1 MANSNYSDE
10 VLLLLSGIQHF
21 AFCER
26 QWSLIHIE
34 QVWQENLLTVEG
46 HHFHEKVDDPFG
58 DESRGDLRIVRSMPI
73 MSRTLGLQGV
83 ADMVEFRKQSVRGP
97 DVVSLGG
104 IEGYWRPRPVEFKR
118 GKPKPDDRDAVQ
130 LCAQAICVEEMM
142 QTSITH
148 GDIYYWQTRRRQT
161 VEFSS
166 ALRTRT
172 RELAARM
179 HELFEA
185 GITATN
191 VKNKPCQNCSLKDV
205 CQPKLLRKRQ
215 SVAQYISSMLLLGEE
230 AYR

>member
-118 GKPKPDDRDAVQ
+118 
-130 LCAQAICVEEMM
+130 
-142 QTSITH
+142 
-148 GDIYYWQTRRRQT
+148 DI
-161 VEFSS
+161 
-166 ALRTRT
+166 
-172 RELAARM
+172 M
-179 HELFEA
+179 
-185 GITATN
+185 
-191 VKNKPCQNCSLKDV
+191 
-205 CQPKLLRKRQ
+205 
-215 SVAQYISSMLLLGEE
+215 
-230 AYR
+230 